1 MVKMKDSGIEWIG
14 EIPAS
19 WEVIK
24 GKYLFTQRSSKGN
37 KLSLTLLSPTQK
49 YGVIPQSMYEELTGM
64 KPVKIDQQ
72 KDLNLFKTI
81 HKGDFC
87 ISLRSFEGGFEY
99 SNYEGVVS
107 PAYQVFYLIDNNSI
121 DTYYKYLFK
130 DKTFIDKMNSYTMS
144 LRDGKN
150 ISFNDFGNTYITVPP
165 KSEQQQIANFLD
177 RKTTEIDELIDKINI
192 EIDTLK
198 QYQSS
203 VITQAV
209 TKGLDPNV
217 QMKDSG
223 IEWIGEIPETWKTIK
238 IKYLVDK
245 LERGTAPKY
254 TELHETQVVNQATF
268 SKGFFDKSNMRYS
281 TIPASQSRGLLQY
294 QDVLVAS
301 TGGGVLG
308 KVHYFTEH
316 EEFVADS
323 HVTIV
328 RFIAQKLIPKF
339 GYYYLSTLYD
349 VFNNVMAQGSTNQ
362 IELKRDTF
370 ANSFI
375 PFPRIEEQRVIVDYL
390 DQKVTQ
396 IQKLINSK
404 QQQINQLTEY
414 KNSLIFEYVTG
425 KKQVKEAN

>member
-1 MVKMKDSGIEWIG
+1 MKDSGIEWIS

-217 QMKDSG
+217 PMKDSG
-223 IEWIGEIPETWKTIK
+223 IEWIGEIPETWKMVK
-238 IKYLVDK
+238 IKHLVNTVNLKDK
-245 LERGTAPKY
+245 LSNLNSRYIGLENVEKGT
-254 TELHETQVVNQATF
+254 
-268 SKGFFDKSNMRYS
+268 G
-281 TIPASQSRGLLQY
+281 
-294 QDVLVAS
+294 
-301 TGGGVLG
+301 
-308 KVHYFTEH
+308 
-316 EEFVADS
+316 
-323 HVTIV
+323 
-328 RFIAQKLIPKF
+328 KLIMTATTYPDEIYKICKK
-339 GYYYLSTLYD
+339 GNVLYSKLRPNLAKVLIAPFD
-349 VFNNVMAQGSTNQ
+349 SCCTSEFEVLNTFNNRWIKYCLLSNGITEMTTAATYGVKMPRVNWEEVSNYKIPVPKNDE
-362 IELKRDTF
+362 IE
-370 ANSFI
+370 FI
-375 PFPRIEEQRVIVDYL
+375 NNYIDSKMLTVDN
-390 DQKVTQ
+390 
-396 IQKLINSK
+396 LIKQK

>member
-1 MVKMKDSGIEWIG
+1 MVKMKDSGIEWIS

-217 QMKDSG
+217 PMKDSG
-223 IEWIGEIPETWKTIK
+223 IEWIGEIPETWKMVK
-238 IKYLVDK
+238 IKHLVNTVNLKDK
-245 LERGTAPKY
+245 LSNLNSRYIGLENVEKGT
-254 TELHETQVVNQATF
+254 
-268 SKGFFDKSNMRYS
+268 G
-281 TIPASQSRGLLQY
+281 
-294 QDVLVAS
+294 
-301 TGGGVLG
+301 
-308 KVHYFTEH
+308 
-316 EEFVADS
+316 
-323 HVTIV
+323 
-328 RFIAQKLIPKF
+328 KLIMTATTYPDEIYKICKK
-339 GYYYLSTLYD
+339 GNVLYSKLRPNLAKVLIAPFD
-349 VFNNVMAQGSTNQ
+349 SCCTSEFEVLNTFNNRWIKYCLLSNGITEMTTAATYGVKMPRVNWEEVSNYKIPVPKNDE
-362 IELKRDTF
+362 IE
-370 ANSFI
+370 FI
-375 PFPRIEEQRVIVDYL
+375 NNYIDSKMLTVDN
-390 DQKVTQ
+390 
-396 IQKLINSK
+396 LIKQK
-404 QQQINQLTEY
+404 QQQINKLTEY

>member
-165 KSEQQQIANFLD
+165 KSEQQQIADFLD
-177 RKTTEIDELIDKINI
+177 HKTAEIDGLIDKINT

-217 QMKDSG
+217 PMKDSG
-223 IEWIGEIPETWKTIK
+223 IEWIGEIPETWKMVK
-238 IKYLVDK
+238 IKHLVNTVNLKDK
-245 LERGTAPKY
+245 LSNLNGRYIGLENAEKGT
-254 TELHETQVVNQATF
+254 
-268 SKGFFDKSNMRYS
+268 G
-281 TIPASQSRGLLQY
+281 
-294 QDVLVAS
+294 
-301 TGGGVLG
+301 
-308 KVHYFTEH
+308 
-316 EEFVADS
+316 
-323 HVTIV
+323 
-328 RFIAQKLIPKF
+328 KLIMTETTYPDEIYKICKK
-339 GYYYLSTLYD
+339 GNVLYSKLRPNLAKVLIAPFD
-349 VFNNVMAQGSTNQ
+349 SCCTSEFEVLNTFNNRWIKYCLLSNGITEMTTAATYGVKMSRVNWEEVSNYKIPVPKNDE
-362 IELKRDTF
+362 IE
-370 ANSFI
+370 FI
-375 PFPRIEEQRVIVDYL
+375 NNYIDSKMLTVDN
-390 DQKVTQ
+390 
-396 IQKLINSK
+396 LIKQK